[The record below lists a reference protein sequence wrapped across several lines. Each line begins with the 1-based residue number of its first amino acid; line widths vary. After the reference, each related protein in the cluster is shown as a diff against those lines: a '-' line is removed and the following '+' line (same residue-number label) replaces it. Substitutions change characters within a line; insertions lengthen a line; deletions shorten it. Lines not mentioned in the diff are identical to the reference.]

1 MTIIFPFFP
10 DELFFRARICSAQAV
25 EETYGV
31 QLLSSY
37 SGYVDLFVERH
48 DEGYFLTKGI
58 VFCFLFFLGRGVWSV
73 SYGREKVN
81 GSRNI
86 TGE

>member
-10 DELFFRARICSAQAV
+10 DELFFRARICFSTQAV
-25 EETYGV
+25 EKTYEV

-37 SGYVDLFVERH
+37 SGYVDLFVGRH
-48 DEGYFLTKGI
+48 NEGYFLTKGI
-58 VFCFLFFLGRGVWSV
+58 VFLGRGLVCFIWE
-73 SYGREKVN
+73 GKGKR
-81 GSRNI
+81 I